1 MEQPL
6 PPDFIQEP
14 KLKPIILWKDIKF
27 IIGVILVLLSLVLG
41 FYAKG
46 IIIVKL
52 NDPHYITWGISIWA
66 LSWVPLI
73 IGIFLVGMG
82 TIKAIQYK
90 INFHV
95 IKSASE
101 TYNYTKDLPKKGI
114 EQTKKLHRKGKEG
127 IIETK
132 QSVVRLS
139 KALRSKLKK

>member
-52 NDPHYITWGISIWA
+52 NDPHYITWGISI
-66 LSWVPLI
+66 
-73 IGIFLVGMG
+73 
-82 TIKAIQYK
+82 
-90 INFHV
+90 
-95 IKSASE
+95 
-101 TYNYTKDLPKKGI
+101 
-114 EQTKKLHRKGKEG
+114 
-127 IIETK
+127 
-132 QSVVRLS
+132 
-139 KALRSKLKK
+139 